1 MLLVASLSACA
12 SSHRHS
18 HGDPN
23 LGPTSMIYSPN
34 GEPLNGGPLGRPTCN
49 KAIQHGSRA
58 SIPIMPAAQPRRF
71 MADATAQFARMDID
85 HNGYLVP
92 EELERYRLPYRQDV
106 SPAAGTAQTSERTI
120 AEVIITDDTAPRQ
133 RQPIQCFSASHLEPD
148 PVMAA
153 DVHNNFKVTLEDFL
167 AQADRNFA
175 ELDTDHDGLITLKA
189 LLKRCERK

>member
-1 MLLVASLSACA
+1 
-12 SSHRHS
+12 
-18 HGDPN
+18 
-23 LGPTSMIYSPN
+23 MIYSPN

-49 KAIQHGSRA
+49 KAMSTWFARVDTDHAGRLSHA
-58 SIPIMPAAQPRRF
+58 EF

-92 EELERYRLPYRQDV
+92 EELERYRLPYRQDA
-106 SPAAGTAQTSERTI
+106 SPTAGTAQTSD
-120 AEVIITDDTAPRQ
+120 TDNSGGHHHGRHGSSNDSQSNAS
-133 RQPIQCFSASHLEPD
+133 SASHLEPD